1 MAPSICRASS
11 DMLEGGQALSV
22 NLTSITLCTAL
33 WLLLAGPVRS
43 LAAGTAT
50 SDEREDSKMAKLI
63 DPDATAETVALWEAL
78 HRSSRKAVLF
88 GHQNANYE
96 GLGWRGDHGRSDV
109 KTVTGDWPA
118 VSGFGFQVEPER
130 IADLRKRM
138 LAAHAAGA
146 IIELN
151 WHPGNPVTGGRYND
165 VQSDSLRAVL
175 PGGKA
180 HATLIQWLDRM
191 ADLILSLK
199 DDHGRPIPLIFR
211 PWHEHNGGWFWW
223 GSRAGSAEEYIQL
236 WRFTVRYLRD
246 EKNVHQLIYAISPNT
261 PLTSQEAYLRQRFP
275 GMDWVDVIGFD
286 HYVSDTRQVDRLLT
300 EMQLVESL
308 ARKHGKL
315 AAGTEIGWRNGLSKY
330 GGNDFW
336 AGQILPLLKGDDA
349 PKIAWLL
356 TWRNGNKNHYWVP
369 TDEISKDAADDFRAF
384 CKHPRIWLAEA
395 WKRFRTAAAG
405 EQAES
410 SNAGDAATSGHAR

>member
-1 MAPSICRASS
+1 MA
-11 DMLEGGQALSV
+11 E
-22 NLTSITLCTAL
+22 
-33 WLLLAGPVRS
+33 
-43 LAAGTAT
+43 
-50 SDEREDSKMAKLI
+50 LI

-78 HRSSRKAVLF
+78 HHSSRTAALF

-118 VSGFGFQVEPER
+118 VFGFGFQVEPKR

-138 LAAHAAGA
+138 VAAHGAGA
-146 IIELN
+146 LIELN

-180 HATLIQWLDRM
+180 HATLVQWLDRM

-199 DDHGRPIPLIFR
+199 DDQGRPIPLIFR

-236 WRFTVRYLRD
+236 WQFTVRYLRD
-246 EKNVHQLIYAISPNT
+246 DKNVHQLIYAISPNT
-261 PLTSQEAYLRQRFP
+261 PLASEDAYLRRRFP

-286 HYVSDTRQVDRLLT
+286 HYVSDTKQMARLLA
-300 EMQLVESL
+300 EMRIVESL

-315 AAGTEIGWRNGLSKY
+315 AAATEIGWRRGLSNY

-336 AGQILPLLKGDDA
+336 AGQILPLLKANDA
-349 PKIAWLL
+349 PRIAWLL
-356 TWRNGNKNHYWVP
+356 TWRNGNKDHYWVP
-369 TDEISKDAADDFRAF
+369 TDEVSKDAADDFRAF
-384 CKHPRIWLAEA
+384 CQHPRVWLAED

-410 SNAGDAATSGHAR
+410 RDAGDATTPEYTP